1 MTRLLLRTSFTVW
14 CFIGI
19 LLIQSPGKLENP
31 WKSHIHGSLSPS
43 IITPLSRPS
52 LPCLP
57 LKTPNLRWSISS
69 WIHAHNHSRVLTCPD
84 SGREKVMLIAWWI
97 QEPTPF
103 SWVQIAPQGN
113 TLTAIHQVIYDHVV
127 AFPMGFPMFRP
138 TFYILSRKPPGA
150 HQRQG
155 TRPAPGPPSDCLPP
169 SALRR
174 CGTCAPPPSGRP
186 GRCGTPWPPG
196 AGLVIHGER
205 KVTCWQLFNG
215 V

>member
-1 MTRLLLRTSFTVW
+1 MTRFLLRTSFTVW
-14 CFIGI
+14 CFIGFHR
-19 LLIQSPGKLENP
+19 NP
-31 WKSHIHGSLSPS
+31 PDPISRQIGKSHIHGSLSPS

-57 LKTPNLRWSISS
+57 LKTPNLRWSISWS
-69 WIHAHNHSRVLTCPD
+69 HAHNHSRVLTCPD
-84 SGREKVMLIAWWI
+84 SWARKSDVDSVVNPRTNPIFLSSNRSPGQHNYI
-97 QEPTPF
+97 
-103 SWVQIAPQGN
+103 
-113 TLTAIHQVIYDHVV
+113 IHQVIYDHAV
-127 AFPMGFPMFRP
+127 AFPMVLG
-138 TFYILSRKPPGA
+138 T

>member
-1 MTRLLLRTSFTVW
+1 MFAPQNPKSALIHLLMNPCTQSFTGLDMSWFWARKSDVDRVVNPRTNPI
-14 CFIGI
+14 F
-19 LLIQSPGKLENP
+19 LSSNRSPGQHTYSN
-31 WKSHIHGSLSPS
+31 SSGH
-43 IITPLSRPS
+43 
-52 LPCLP
+52 
-57 LKTPNLRWSISS
+57 LRS
-69 WIHAHNHSRVLTCPD
+69 C
-84 SGREKVMLIAWWI
+84 SGV
-97 QEPTPF
+97 P
-103 SWVQIAPQGN
+103 
-113 TLTAIHQVIYDHVV
+113 H
-127 AFPMGFPMFRP
+127 GFPMFRP